1 LKKKYN
7 ETQLFLIQ
15 YKKII
20 YYHLFI
26 QLFFVIQFW
35 RVMVYNASF
44 NNISVKLW
52 QSILLVEETRVPGE
66 NRRPVASH
74 YKLYHIMLYRVHLAM
89 SVDMECVVLNY
100 DFILIICVSL
110 VRFNFKTR
118 GSHEHVSTTWLF
130 MHNVMFNKVKFYI
143 EKIYCILF
151 CT

>member
-1 LKKKYN
+1 MKHNCFWFSTRKV
-7 ETQLFLIQ
+7 FI
-15 YKKII
+15 II
-20 YYHLFI
+20 YLFI

-35 RVMVYNASF
+35 RVMVYNATF
-44 NNISVKLW
+44 NNISAKLW
-52 QSILLVEETRVPGE
+52 RSILLVEETRVLGE

-89 SVDMECVVLNY
+89 SVDMECAVLNC

-110 VRFNFKTR
+110 VRFSFKTR

-143 EKIYCILF
+143 EKIYCIFF